1 MSKTSKIILVT
12 IVATCILL
20 GLGYAAITNIT
31 LNIAGTASAAAD
43 SGNFKVRFVGTPTVS
58 DSSYTTAR
66 ITEEHEATIEVDGL
80 TSAGQSVTATYEI
93 KNESSDLSADLN
105 VATTN
110 SNTDY
115 FKISSQLGKSSLIA
129 NESTTV
135 LVTVELIKTPIDAD
149 VSATVG
155 VNLTAMP
162 VQPGEEGTSAGTN
175 DYSET
180 PTDVK
185 LNEFGFYFDEAYIYN
200 DQSGDRQIVVFHED
214 GAVEGYYNDILTEYG
229 PKCSKPSVQY
239 ETGHSHRLIFH
250 LHITL

>member
-93 KNESSDLSADLN
+93 KNESSDLSADLK

-115 FKISSQLGKSSLIA
+115 FKISSKLNKSSLIA
-129 NESTTV
+129 NETTTV
-135 LVTVELIKTPIDAD
+135 LVTVELTKTPIDED

-180 PTDVK
+180 PTS
-185 LNEFGFYFDEAYIYN
+185 LNTYGFYFN
-200 DQSGDRQIVVFHED
+200 DQYFFGFGNWRCSSSWTISWEKTSGQSLQNSGSADD
-214 GAVEGYYNDILTEYG
+214 LY
-229 PKCSKPSVQY
+229 CSGRICNYCIDLYFS
-239 ETGHSHRLIFH
+239 
-250 LHITL
+250 